1 MEMGNR
7 FAATSA
13 DPVHRL
19 VLLTQAS
26 LETARRFSRA
36 REITAEL
43 GRCDPRLCRIRLHPI
58 GKEISHFRH
67 ELATAR
73 RLNRTREINAEP
85 GRCDPRL
92 WRIRLHPT
100 EREISRFR
108 QELANTVRPPIRDV
122 FEPSRRFP
130 EPDRPPDPLSS
141 PPTKRKAY
149 APDPIGKPA
158 EPREVPPDV
167 AESLHLINY
176 FRITNEGSLIDLLV

>member
-7 FAATSA
+7 FTAVTA
-13 DPVHRL
+13 DPVDRL
-19 VLLTQAS
+19 IRLTQAS

-36 REITAEL
+36 REITAEP
-43 GRCDPRLCRIRLHPI
+43 GRCDPRLCRIRLHPT
-58 GKEISHFRH
+58 ERELSHLRH
-67 ELATAR
+67 ELA
-73 RLNRTREINAEP
+73 RLA
-85 GRCDPRL
+85 
-92 WRIRLHPT
+92 
-100 EREISRFR
+100 
-108 QELANTVRPPIRDV
+108 RPPIRDV

-158 EPREVPPDV
+158 QRRATPPDP
-167 AESLHLINY
+167 AETLHLINY

>member
-7 FAATSA
+7 FTAVAA

-19 VLLTQAS
+19 VQLTQVS
-26 LETARRFSRA
+26 LETARRFNRA
-36 REITAEL
+36 REITAEP
-43 GRCDPRLCRIRLHPI
+43 GRFDPRLC
-58 GKEISHFRH
+58 
-67 ELATAR
+67 
-73 RLNRTREINAEP
+73 
-85 GRCDPRL
+85 
-92 WRIRLHPT
+92 RIRLHPT

-108 QELANTVRPPIRDV
+108 QEMAHVIRPPIRDV
-122 FEPSRRFP
+122 FEPSRRLP

-158 EPREVPPDV
+158 QPRETPPDV

>member
-7 FAATSA
+7 FAATAA

-26 LETARRFSRA
+26 LDTARRFNRA
-36 REITAEL
+36 REIT
-43 GRCDPRLCRIRLHPI
+43 
-58 GKEISHFRH
+58 
-67 ELATAR
+67 
-73 RLNRTREINAEP
+73 AEP

-92 WRIRLHPT
+92 CRIRLHPT

-108 QELANTVRPPIRDV
+108 QELAQAVRPPIRDV
-122 FEPSRRFP
+122 FEPSRGLL
-130 EPDRPPDPLSS
+130 ELDQPPNPLAS
-141 PPTKRKAY
+141 PPTERKAY

-158 EPREVPPDV
+158 QRRDTPPDP
-167 AESLHLINY
+167 AETLHLINY

>member
-7 FAATSA
+7 FAATAA

-26 LETARRFSRA
+26 LETARSFNRA
-36 REITAEL
+36 REITAEP
-43 GRCDPRLCRIRLHPI
+43 GRCEPGLHGIRLHV
-58 GKEISHFRH
+58 
-67 ELATAR
+67 
-73 RLNRTREINAEP
+73 
-85 GRCDPRL
+85 
-92 WRIRLHPT
+92 T
-100 EREISRFR
+100 EREISHLRH
-108 QELANTVRPPIRDV
+108 ELARLARPPIRDV

-130 EPDRPPDPLSS
+130 EPDQPPDPLSS

-158 EPREVPPDV
+158 PPREVPPDV
-167 AESLHLINY
+167 AETLHLINY